1 MRYLQYKGLIEREY
15 KKSLKK
21 IMYGLCVEK
30 GLNASDGAKTLGV
43 AKEIFVYWRHYYRF
57 ERKQLLFDQTVRDLD
72 SFQDLYAEDVKSM
85 NLNKKLEFEDEESIQ
100 GLEEVIVHMIDYYK
114 YLHYKSSV
122 MTLDTAKLPLFE
134 FSHNVVER
142 YRTGD
147 LLYEAKSHNQH
158 LNQ

>member
-30 GLNASDGAKTLGV
+30 GLNASEGAKTLGI
-43 AKEIFVYWRHYYRF
+43 AKEIFIYWRHYYRF
-57 ERKQLLFDQTVRDLD
+57 EDKQLLFDQTVKKLD
-72 SFQDLYAEDVKSM
+72 DFQDLYADDVKSM
-85 NLNKKLEFEDEESIQ
+85 NLNKKMEYEDEESIQ

-114 YLHYKSSV
+114 YLHYKSSG
-122 MTLDTAKLPLFE
+122 MSLETAKLPLYE

-147 LLYEAKSHNQH
+147 LLHEANLHNQQLKH
-158 LNQ
+158 